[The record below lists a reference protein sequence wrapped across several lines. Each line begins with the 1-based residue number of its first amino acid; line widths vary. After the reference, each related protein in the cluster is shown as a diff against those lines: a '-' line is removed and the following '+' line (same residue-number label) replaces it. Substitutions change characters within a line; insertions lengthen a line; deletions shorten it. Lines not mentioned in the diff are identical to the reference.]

1 MPSPLATIREVG
13 KDLLPERASHRLS
26 YAGLWAGA
34 SIAARH
40 DVSLSGG
47 EQQVVAGILA
57 LGAFITAG
65 SVIRDAQQRRQTAR
79 DWDLNLRRYDQF
91 KSFCPNQAKTKY

>member
-1 MPSPLATIREVG
+1 MLSPLATIREVG
-13 KDLLPERASHRLS
+13 RDLLPERVSHRLF

-40 DVSLSGG
+40 DVSISAG

-57 LGAFITAG
+57 LGAFVTAG
-65 SVIRDAQQRRQTAR
+65 SVVRDAQQRRQAAR

-91 KSFCPNQAKTKY
+91 K